1 MRALGG
7 SGTYV
12 WSSSDPTIARMAER
26 EKLWSVNVGST
37 IIKASDLH
45 NPENFATIVVEVQPV
60 HHLTWLE
67 DRLEA
72 RKGVDTA
79 LLSSIAVDFRGRKFT
94 NCTSLEFRYEVKG
107 DGATHDEPVLGDWT
121 RL

>member
-67 DRLEA
+67 DRL
-72 RKGVDTA
+72 DDP
-79 LLSSIAVDFRGRKFT
+79 SSPCLWQRGCRADSADGELDFH
-94 NCTSLEFRYEVKG
+94 C
-107 DGATHDEPVLGDWT
+107 
-121 RL
+121 